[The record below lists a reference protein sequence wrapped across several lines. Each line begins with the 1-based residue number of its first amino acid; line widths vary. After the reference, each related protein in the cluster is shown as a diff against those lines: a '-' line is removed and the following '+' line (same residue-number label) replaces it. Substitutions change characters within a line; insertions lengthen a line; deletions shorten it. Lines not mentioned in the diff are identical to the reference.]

1 MGMLEVAGLAV
12 PVRRCQRP
20 EVWPEPKK
28 RASLKQY
35 SLKPGS
41 EHGFREIFLRN
52 CALTPVLL
60 TPVLGK

>member
-35 SLKPGS
+35 SQKPGS
-41 EHGFREIFLRN
+41 EHSFRIPKNRGQSTVFAKYFFE
-52 CALTPVLL
+52 TVL
-60 TPVLGK
+60 